1 MLHYFWMLLERNK
14 ATIVAFR
21 DRTYVQTFVRADTIA
36 TLFGS
41 LLSGRQVTNLN
52 GARIFRIVQQPDRAA
67 VFPLQIPEAAT
78 HESAQH
84 LLHRF
89 AAVPLR
95 LRDQNN
101 KNSTPGCK

>member
-1 MLHYFWMLLERNK
+1 TYPPFKHSPEQTQLQHYSVLR
-14 ATIVAFR
+14 R
-21 DRTYVQTFVRADTIA
+21 
-36 TLFGS
+36 S
-41 LLSGRQVTNLN
+41 SRQVTNLN

-84 LLHRF
+84 LHHRF
-89 AAVPLR
+89 AAELLR

-101 KNSTPGCK
+101 KNSTPACK